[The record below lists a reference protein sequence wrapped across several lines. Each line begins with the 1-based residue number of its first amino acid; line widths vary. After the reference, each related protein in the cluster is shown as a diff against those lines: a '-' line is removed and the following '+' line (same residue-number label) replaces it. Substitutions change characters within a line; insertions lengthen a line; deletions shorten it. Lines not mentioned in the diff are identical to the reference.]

1 MSQLPEPGAAPDPAL
16 AGSATPA
23 SPTPPPIPAVAPV
36 APGGAVTPTPVQGE
50 PTPARLITGIVLGA
64 AVAGLGGWI
73 LGEYPFTGFTPYIAG
88 VLFALVVTEVML
100 SISHRRDGVIAIAGA
115 LCTLAGLGL
124 AVRISTGEGIDPIP
138 IGGWVAL
145 GVGAVVA
152 LLRGGL
158 TAWVGRRARSTPP
171 PS

>member
-1 MSQLPEPGAAPDPAL
+1 
-16 AGSATPA
+16 
-23 SPTPPPIPAVAPV
+23 
-36 APGGAVTPTPVQGE
+36 VTPTPVQAE
-50 PTPARLITGIVLGA
+50 STPARLITGIVLGA

-100 SISHRRDGVIAIAGA
+100 SISHRHDLVIAIAGA
-115 LCTLAGLGL
+115 GCTVAGLGL

-152 LLRGGL
+152 LLRGGI
-158 TAWVGRRARSTPP
+158 TASVGRRARSTPP
-171 PS
+171 SS

>member
-1 MSQLPEPGAAPDPAL
+1 MSQLPRPGSAPDPAPT
-16 AGSATPA
+16 GSA
-23 SPTPPPIPAVAPV
+23 PPESAPSHPVEPV
-36 APGGAVTPTPVQGE
+36 APATAPPDPVEPTPV
-50 PTPARLITGIVLGA
+50 RLITGILFGA
-64 AVAGLGGWI
+64 GVAALGGWI

-100 SISHRRDGVIAIAGA
+100 SISHRHDRVIAIAGA
-115 LCTLAGLGL
+115 ICTVGGLGL
-124 AVRISTGEGIDPIP
+124 AVRISTGNGIDPIP

-152 LLRGGL
+152 LLRGGIM
-158 TAWVGRRARSTPP
+158 ASVGRRAQNIPP

>member
-1 MSQLPEPGAAPDPAL
+1 MSQLPEPGSAPDPAP
-16 AGSATPA
+16 AGSVPPESAP
-23 SPTPPPIPAVAPV
+23 SPPV
-36 APGGAVTPTPVQGE
+36 APATAVPDPVEATPV
-50 PTPARLITGIVLGA
+50 RLTTGILLGA
-64 AVAGLGGWI
+64 GVAALGGWI

-100 SISHRRDGVIAIAGA
+100 SISHRHDRVIAIAGA
-115 LCTLAGLGL
+115 ICTVGGLGL
-124 AVRISTGEGIDPIP
+124 AVRISTGNGIDPIP

-152 LLRGGL
+152 LLRGGI
-158 TAWVGRRARSTPP
+158 TASVGRRARNTPP